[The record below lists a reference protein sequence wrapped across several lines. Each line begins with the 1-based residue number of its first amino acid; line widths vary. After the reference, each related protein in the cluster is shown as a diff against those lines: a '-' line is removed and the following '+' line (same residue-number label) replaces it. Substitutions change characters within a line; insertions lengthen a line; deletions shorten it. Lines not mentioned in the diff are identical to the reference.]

1 MEVYPFISA
10 LLSPA
15 GSFLVLLEVV
25 GARGAGP
32 VGRGLANRIR
42 RFLGKKKFLKKKV
55 HNLNN
60 SS

>member
-1 MEVYPFISA
+1 MEVNPFISA

-25 GARGAGP
+25 GARGAAP

-42 RFLGKKKFLKKKV
+42 RFLGKKKKKKM
-55 HNLNN
+55 HNLTN